1 MRNHLLLSSNALK
14 IIAAISMTVD
24 HVGLLFFPQY
34 EIFRIIGRIALPIFS
49 FMIAEGCRHTRNKL
63 RYFLTIFVI
72 GLICQIA
79 YGLYSDDLY
88 MNILITF
95 SFSIL
100 LIYSLQ
106 HFKTALFDV
115 NATPTLKM
123 LSAVVFV
130 FSVAAVY
137 CFNLLVAVDYGFFG
151 CMLPVF
157 ASAFH
162 LPKNC
167 DREELVKIDTN
178 KVSVLLL
185 SLGML
190 FLTLDSGI
198 GQAWCLLSLPFL
210 FLYSGHRGKY
220 RMKYF
225 FYVYY
230 PVHLLL
236 LEFINL
242 LI

>member
-1 MRNHLLLSSNALK
+1 MRARLSLSSNALK
-14 IIAAISMTVD
+14 IIAVISMTVD
-24 HVGLLFFPQY
+24 HIGFMFFPQNDV
-34 EIFRIIGRIALPIFS
+34 FRIIGRISFPIFA
-49 FMIAEGCRHTRNKL
+49 FMIAEGCKYTRNKL
-63 RYFLTIFVI
+63 RYLLTVFFI
-72 GLICQIA
+72 GFICQIV
-79 YGLYSDDLY
+79 YSLYSNDLY

-95 SFSIL
+95 SISIL

-106 HFKTALFDV
+106 RFKTALFDV
-115 NATPTLKM
+115 NATPIFKM
-123 LSAVVFV
+123 LLAVVFV
-130 FSVAAVY
+130 FLVAAVY

-167 DREELVKIDTN
+167 DREELVKFDTN
-178 KVSVLLL
+178 KVSLLFL
-185 SLGML
+185 TLGML
-190 FLTLDSGI
+190 LLTLDSGI

-225 FYVYY
+225 FYLYY
-230 PVHLLL
+230 PAHLLI